1 VTLTGV
7 PLILL
12 ATAATVA
19 TGAATARL
27 WPRGGRLRPLTR
39 TLGVLLLEALAVTTV
54 GLVVNR
60 QQQFYPSWAALAGH
74 TGTSTVTRAT
84 EAGRFDARLPD
95 GRATAVL
102 WRPADLRAWR
112 LAGPPRLVVPA
123 GYRER
128 PGDTFPVV
136 LDLVPAVR
144 AVPAAVAAALR
155 ATGAVTV
162 VAVPTAATTA
172 AALRTLPGELRRDV
186 RVSDAGWYVA
196 GTGAQA
202 PLAAAFVRAAPAG
215 LAASDRGT
223 NQLPPALAAPMR
235 LPS

>member
-1 VTLTGV
+1 MTLTGV

-12 ATAATVA
+12 AAAATAAA
-19 TGAATARL
+19 SAATARL
-27 WPRGGRLRPLTR
+27 WARGGRLRPLTR
-39 TLGVLLLEALAVTTV
+39 TLGVLLIEALVVTTA

-60 QQQFYPSWAALAGH
+60 YQQFYPSWAALSGH
-74 TGTSTVTRAT
+74 TGTTTVTRAT
-84 EAGRFDARLPD
+84 EAGLLDGRLPS

-102 WRPADLRAWR
+102 WQPPDLPHWQ
-112 LAGPPRLVVPA
+112 LAGPPRVVVPA

-136 LDLVPAVR
+136 LDLVPAV
-144 AVPAAVAAALR
+144 PAAVTAALR
-155 ATGAVTV
+155 TTDAVTV

-172 AALRTLPGELRRDV
+172 TALLTLPGELRRDV
-186 RVSDAGWYVA
+186 RVSDVGWDVA
-196 GTGAQA
+196 GAGAQA

-215 LAASDRGT
+215 LAAYDRGIDE
-223 NQLPPALAAPMR
+223 LPPALAAPMR